1 MSFFSYLF
9 GTGADK
15 VGKTNINEYKCI
27 TRQEVLGLVS
37 PLKVKTLSQKE
48 EKTVEEIL
56 WERLKYFHKISLKNI
71 RDILA
76 KLSREHTIGE
86 IDGKYLYKVFEDYFV
101 NNKEN

>member
-56 WERLKYFHKISLKNI
+56 WERLKYFHKISLKNKHKYN
-71 RDILA
+71 RKAVSRPSEKRSFLNRNRF
-76 KLSREHTIGE
+76 LSH
-86 IDGKYLYKVFEDYFV
+86 
-101 NNKEN
+101 